1 MSKRT
6 SFIIAAVTAFSLCL
20 PGFVLAFGP
29 RNPCG
34 FSQQRPNPRCMEMA
48 MQNLDLTEAKQAALD
63 EIKSNM
69 CTQLE
74 PVVAELGSVNTYQ
87 TVLAEE
93 IDEAAAAA
101 VIAETVELISQI
113 TAIKLNAKLGLAKI
127 LTPEQRQQVAQDIEE
142 CKKMGRG
149 NGRPGRGGGMFK

>member
-29 RNPCG
+29 HNPCG
-34 FSQQRPNPRCMEMA
+34 FSQQRPNPRCMGFA

-74 PVVAELGSVNTYQ
+74 PVVAELGTVNTYQ

-101 VIAETVELISQI
+101 VIAETVGPP
-113 TAIKLNAKLGLAKI
+113 T
-127 LTPEQRQQVAQDIEE
+127 
-142 CKKMGRG
+142 
-149 NGRPGRGGGMFK
+149 